1 MRLGMWAAFADR
13 HRRAMILLAL
23 VSTFAGLG
31 LLIDRP
37 KGPVFEWLAI
47 PLLAVGGAVFAWAV
61 WPRTA
66 AGLDT
71 RTSLASR
78 FLRRGTFDG
87 RLRGPFPAGGGRVGP
102 RGA

>member
-1 MRLGMWAAFADR
+1 MGLDGWAAFADR

-23 VSTFAGLG
+23 VSTFAGVG

-37 KGPVFEWLAI
+37 KGTVFEWLAV

-66 AGLDT
+66 AGLE
-71 RTSLASR
+71 RQN
-78 FLRRGTFDG
+78 
-87 RLRGPFPAGGGRVGP
+87 PAANP
-102 RGA
+102 SDQ